1 MTRTAEQILGLYT
14 TRKARLEPMHRSAL
28 EVRAAYYGDIT
39 LPLPEIDRNEKP
51 LVANLLFSAGE
62 QKSMRVAS
70 TFPDVYYPS
79 TDPGAPRADLR
90 SKQRRLVNLAW
101 YDVDRARLKM
111 KKRARHMVYYA
122 NSPVMLRPNLKTRR
136 PTWQVRNPLTALAP
150 ELDVGE
156 FTPEDVIFTYTRPYA
171 WLNARYPDLMAQFGD
186 PAKVID
192 SLFTI
197 LEYQDAD
204 DNVLLVVGTKVE
216 TSGPGYAPTVNRID
230 IIVELERGPNRLGR
244 CTAVFA
250 GGIGLDH
257 ARGGYDGTIG
267 LWQAMGKI
275 MALEAIGLQRSIWP
289 ETWLEGNGTEPPRII
304 TQADP
309 LAGIVGEVEGAKLI
323 TVQPQVNQGGLM
335 MIDRLERYQRIE
347 GGTPA
352 ELGGESTS
360 NIRTGRRGDQILSSV
375 LDFPLQEMQEILAL
389 SLQEENK
396 IAIAIDK
403 AYFPTAK
410 SIYLSATAGEISY
423 EADQLWE
430 NDTNFVKYSHAGVDA
445 QGLVVELGQLVGTGL
460 ISKRSA
466 MESHPAIEDVQ
477 SEFDRMTAEHLRD
490 ALLNGLA
497 QMSQD
502 PQMAPVIAQV
512 MVKVRGKETEIEDAV
527 LQVHEA
533 LQQMQAQQAQ
543 QQQAA
548 QAQMGPA
555 SGAAA
560 GPPGAEAQP
569 GMAAPQASIAPAPQ
583 SLTNL
588 TGLLQSLRKGPLA
601 NVPNQ
606 LGIAS

>member
-1 MTRTAEQILGLYT
+1 MTRSAEAILALYT
-14 TRKARLEPMHRSAL
+14 ARKARLDPLHRSAL

-70 TFPDVYYPS
+70 TMPDVYYPS
-79 TDPGAPRADLR
+79 TDPGAPRADTR
-90 SKQRRLVNLAW
+90 ARDRRLVNLAW
-101 YDVDRARLKM
+101 WDLDAMKLKM
-111 KKRARHMVYYA
+111 RKRARHMVYYA
-122 NSPVMLRPNLKTRR
+122 ASPVMLRPDMKKGR
-136 PTWQVRNPLTALAP
+136 PSWQVRNPLTALAP

-156 FTPEDVIFTYTRPYA
+156 VCPEDVIFTYTRPYA
-171 WLNARYPDLMAQFGD
+171 WLVARYQDKMARFGD
-186 PAKVID
+186 VID
-192 SLFTI
+192 GNFTM

-204 DNVLLVVGTKVE
+204 DNVLLVVGTKTE
-216 TSGPGYAPTVNRID
+216 RTGPGYNPTTVKTD
-230 IIVELERGPNRLGR
+230 IIVELERTPNRLGR

-275 MALEAIGLQRSIWP
+275 MALEAIGLQRNIWQ
-289 ETWLEGNGTEPPRII
+289 ETWLEATGSEPPRIV
-304 TQADP
+304 TMADP
-309 LAGIVGEVEGAKLI
+309 LKGIIGEVEGGKLNF
-323 TVQPQVNQGGLM
+323 VQPQLNQGGVN
-335 MIDRLERYQRIE
+335 MINMLERYQRIE

-360 NIRTGRRGDQILSSV
+360 NIRTGKRGDQILSSV

-396 IAIAIDK
+396 VAIAIDK

-410 SIYLSATAGEISY
+410 SIYLSATAGEIDY
-423 EADQLWE
+423 AAPDLFET
-430 NDTNFVKYSHAGVDA
+430 DTNFVKYSHAGVDA

-477 SEFDRMTAEHLRD
+477 GEFDRMTSEHLRD

-502 PQMAPVIAQV
+502 PQMAPVIAQITIEN
-512 MVKVRGKETEIEDAV
+512 RGKEIQIEDAV
-527 LQVHEA
+527 IQVHKA
-533 LQQMQAQQAQ
+533 LQQMQAQQQA
-543 QQQAA
+543 AA
-548 QAQMGPA
+548 QAQAQPA
-555 SGAAA
+555 M
-560 GPPGAEAQP
+560 PGAEAQP
-569 GMAAPQASIAPAPQ
+569 GMAAPQASIGAPPQ
-583 SLTNL
+583 GLTNL
-588 TGLLQSLRKGPLA
+588 TALLGQLKRGQSA

>member
-1 MTRTAEQILGLYT
+1 VSRTAEEILALYV
-14 TRKARLEPMHRSAL
+14 TRKARLDPMHRSAL

-70 TFPDVYYPS
+70 TFPDVYFPS

-90 SKQRRLVNLAW
+90 ARQRRLVNLAW
-101 YDVDRARLKM
+101 YDKDAAKM
-111 KKRARHMVYYA
+111 KMRKRARHMVYYA
-122 NSPVMLRPNLKTRR
+122 SSPTMIRPHLKERR
-136 PTWQVRNPLTALAP
+136 PTWQIRNPLTALAP

-156 FTPEDVIFTYTRPYA
+156 FRPEDVIFTYTRPYA
-171 WLNARYPDLMAQFGD
+171 WLLPRYPQQMEQFGD
-186 PAKVID
+186 PQKVQD
-192 SLFTI
+192 GLFTV

-204 DNVLLVVGTKVE
+204 ENVLCVVGTKVE
-216 TSGPGYAPTVNRID
+216 RSGPGYAPTTSRVD
-230 IIVELERGPNRLGR
+230 IVVELNRAPNRVGQ

-289 ETWLEGNGTEPPRII
+289 ETWIQSDGSGEAPSVI

-309 LAGIVGEVEGAKLI
+309 LAGVVGEVSGGKLI
-323 TVQPQVNQGGLM
+323 TVQPQINQGGLM

-396 IAIAIDK
+396 VAIAIDK
-403 AYFPTAK
+403 AYFPTSK
-410 SIYLSATAGEISY
+410 SIYLSATAGEIDY
-423 EADQLWE
+423 EANQLWE
-430 NDTNFVKYSHAGVDA
+430 TDTNFVKYSHAGVDA

-477 SEFDRMTAEHLRD
+477 SEFDRMTQEHLRD
-490 ALLNGLA
+490 ALLNGIA

-502 PQMAPVIAQV
+502 PTMAPVIAQIAI
-512 MVKVRGKETEIEDAV
+512 KNRGKEIEIEDAV
-527 LQVHEA
+527 LEIHQA
-533 LQQMQAQQAQ
+533 IQQMQAQQQ
-543 QQQAA
+543 QAQAA
-548 QAQMGPA
+548 QAQQM
-555 SGAAA
+555 
-560 GPPGAEAQP
+560 GPPGMPGPEAQP
-569 GMAAPQASIAPAPQ
+569 GMAAPQAPIGPPPEG
-583 SLTNL
+583 LTNL
-588 TGLLQSLRKGPLA
+588 TALLGQLRRGQNA